1 MRGIGIWTI
10 GVALTI
16 SVISAYYSVLGLV
29 AIFAASIIPIAIM
42 GTALEVGKITTAV
55 WLHLHWERANV
66 LMKTYLTF
74 ALVLLMFITSMGI
87 FGFLS
92 KAHVEQNSNLDIQL
106 STLTEV
112 DNSILRLDVEI
123 ANMESRVTTMSSGD
137 ISFSRVDNLISRETL
152 ELNRLRD
159 TISSEKSEVRL
170 RIQKEID
177 QLNKKLL
184 SDIESADKQII
195 AINIQMK
202 NCWNC
207 EAEEKQLD
215 DLTLRKS
222 IREEET
228 SSMKEKLSKSLAS
241 ELSTIDT
248 TYSAEMLAVKD
259 RLRDL
264 KSQSTDR
271 TSLIDDQILTLETKI
286 VQKRSQL
293 LEKNIERRLIDTKY
307 KMLEAEVGPIK
318 YIAEMVYGNEASSN
332 RELLGSAVRWV
343 IIILVLVFDP
353 LAIVLVIAG
362 LTILN
367 RSDDDDAT
375 PVEIIATVLEE
386 PILHT
391 EQETPEQVVSDKK
404 EDIINTRLTPE
415 QKELNTQHKNDE
427 ER

>member
-123 ANMESRVTTMSSGD
+123 TNMESRMDTMSSGD

-362 LTILN
+362 LTIVN
-367 RSDDDDAT
+367 RSEDDDT
-375 PVEIIATVLEE
+375 PVEIAEKITAET
-386 PILHT
+386 ILHT
-391 EQETPEQVVSDKK
+391 ENDAPEQDSSEKK
-404 EDIINTRLTPE
+404 ENITNTRLTPE
-415 QKELNTQHKNDE
+415 QETLNIQHKKNE

>member
-1 MRGIGIWTI
+1 MRVLGVWTI

-112 DNSILRLDVEI
+112 DSSILRLDIEI
-123 ANMESRVTTMSSGD
+123 ANMESRVDTMSSGD

-202 NCWNC
+202 NCWSC
-207 EAEEKQLD
+207 ETEKKQLD

-222 IREEET
+222 TREEET
-228 SSMKEKLSKSLAS
+228 SSMKEKLSKSLTS

-248 TYSAEMLAVKD
+248 TYSAEMLAVKG

-293 LEKNIERRLIDTKY
+293 LEKNIERKLIDTKY

-318 YIAEMVYGNEASSN
+318 YIAEMVYGNDASSN

-362 LTILN
+362 LTIVN
-367 RSDDDDAT
+367 RSEDDDDA
-375 PVEIIATVLEE
+375 PVESIAET
-386 PILHT
+386 ILHT
-391 EQETPEQVVSDKK
+391 ENDAPEQDSSEKK
-404 EDIINTRLTPE
+404 ENITNTRLTPE
-415 QKELNTQHKNDE
+415 QETLNIQHKKNE

>member
-1 MRGIGIWTI
+1 MRVLGVWTI

-207 EAEEKQLD
+207 ETEEKQLD

-222 IREEET
+222 TREEET
-228 SSMKEKLSKSLAS
+228 SSMKEKLSKSLTS

-248 TYSAEMLAVKD
+248 TYSAEMLAVKG

-293 LEKNIERRLIDTKY
+293 LEKNIERKLIDTKY

-318 YIAEMVYGNEASSN
+318 YIAEMVYGNDASSD

-362 LTILN
+362 LTIVN
-367 RSDDDDAT
+367 RSEDDDDT
-375 PVEIIATVLEE
+375 PVESIAET
-386 PILHT
+386 ILHT
-391 EQETPEQVVSDKK
+391 ENDAPEQDSSEKK
-404 EDIINTRLTPE
+404 ENITNTRLTPE
-415 QKELNTQHKNDE
+415 QETLNIQHKKNE

>member
-1 MRGIGIWTI
+1 MRVLGVWTI

-42 GTALEVGKITTAV
+42 GTALEIGKITTAV

-112 DNSILRLDVEI
+112 DSSILRLDIEI
-123 ANMESRVTTMSSGD
+123 ANMESRVDTMSSGD

-202 NCWNC
+202 NCWSC
-207 EAEEKQLD
+207 ETEKKQLD

-222 IREEET
+222 TREEET

-248 TYSAEMLAVKD
+248 TYSAEMLAVKA

-271 TSLIDDQILTLETKI
+271 TSLIDDQILTLDTKI

-293 LEKNIERRLIDTKY
+293 LEKNIERKLIDTKY

-318 YIAEMVYGNEASSN
+318 YIAEMVYGNDASSD

-362 LTILN
+362 LTIVN
-367 RSDDDDAT
+367 RSEDDDDT
-375 PVEIIATVLEE
+375 PVESIAET
-386 PILHT
+386 ILHT
-391 EQETPEQVVSDKK
+391 ENDAPEQDSSEKK
-404 EDIINTRLTPE
+404 ENITNTRLTPE
-415 QKELNTQHKNDE
+415 QETLNIQHKKNE

>member
-1 MRGIGIWTI
+1 
-10 GVALTI
+10 
-16 SVISAYYSVLGLV
+16 
-29 AIFAASIIPIAIM
+29 
-42 GTALEVGKITTAV
+42 
-55 WLHLHWERANV
+55 
-66 LMKTYLTF
+66 
-74 ALVLLMFITSMGI
+74 
-87 FGFLS
+87 
-92 KAHVEQNSNLDIQL
+92 
-106 STLTEV
+106 
-112 DNSILRLDVEI
+112 
-123 ANMESRVTTMSSGD
+123 MESRVTTMSSGD

-207 EAEEKQLD
+207 ETEEKQLD

-222 IREEET
+222 TREEET
-228 SSMKEKLSKSLAS
+228 SSMKEKLSKSLTS

-248 TYSAEMLAVKD
+248 TYSAEMLAVKG

-293 LEKNIERRLIDTKY
+293 LEKNIERKLIDTKY

-318 YIAEMVYGNEASSN
+318 YIAEMVYGNDASSD

-362 LTILN
+362 LTIVN
-367 RSDDDDAT
+367 RSEDDDDT
-375 PVEIIATVLEE
+375 PVESIAET
-386 PILHT
+386 ILHT
-391 EQETPEQVVSDKK
+391 ENDAPEQDSSEKK
-404 EDIINTRLTPE
+404 ENITNTRLTPE
-415 QKELNTQHKNDE
+415 QETLNIQHKKNE

>member
-1 MRGIGIWTI
+1 MRVLGVWTI

-207 EAEEKQLD
+207 ETEEKQLD

-222 IREEET
+222 TREEET
-228 SSMKEKLSKSLAS
+228 SSMKEKLSKSLTS

-248 TYSAEMLAVKD
+248 TYSAEMLAVKG

-293 LEKNIERRLIDTKY
+293 LEKNIERKLIDTKY

-318 YIAEMVYGNEASSN
+318 YIAEMVYGNDASSN

-362 LTILN
+362 LTIVN
-367 RSDDDDAT
+367 RSEDDDDA
-375 PVEIIATVLEE
+375 PVESIAET
-386 PILHT
+386 ILHT
-391 EQETPEQVVSDKK
+391 ENDAPEQDSSEKK
-404 EDIINTRLTPE
+404 ENITNTRLTPE
-415 QKELNTQHKNDE
+415 QETLNIQHKKNE

>member
-1 MRGIGIWTI
+1 MRVLGVWTI

-42 GTALEVGKITTAV
+42 GTALEIGKITTAV

-112 DNSILRLDVEI
+112 DSSILRLDIEI
-123 ANMESRVTTMSSGD
+123 ANMESRVDTMSSGD

-202 NCWNC
+202 NCWSC
-207 EAEEKQLD
+207 ETEKKQLD

-222 IREEET
+222 TREEET

-248 TYSAEMLAVKD
+248 TYSAEMLAVKA

-293 LEKNIERRLIDTKY
+293 LEKNIERKLIDTKY

-318 YIAEMVYGNEASSN
+318 YIAEMVYGNDASSD

-362 LTILN
+362 LTIVN
-367 RSDDDDAT
+367 RSEDDDDT
-375 PVEIIATVLEE
+375 PVESIAET
-386 PILHT
+386 ILHT
-391 EQETPEQVVSDKK
+391 ENDAPEQDSSEKK
-404 EDIINTRLTPE
+404 ENITNTRLTPE
-415 QKELNTQHKNDE
+415 QETLNIQHKKNE

>member
-1 MRGIGIWTI
+1 MRVLGVWTI

-112 DNSILRLDVEI
+112 DNSILRLDIEI
-123 ANMESRVTTMSSGD
+123 TNMESRVDTMSSGD

-207 EAEEKQLD
+207 ETEEKQLD
-215 DLTLRKS
+215 ALTLRKS
-222 IREEET
+222 TREEET
-228 SSMKEKLSKSLAS
+228 SSMKEKLSKSLTS

-248 TYSAEMLAVKD
+248 TYSAEMLAVKG

-293 LEKNIERRLIDTKY
+293 LEKNIERKLIDTKY

-318 YIAEMVYGNEASSN
+318 YIAEMVYGNDASSD

-362 LTILN
+362 LTIVN
-367 RSDDDDAT
+367 RSEDDDDA
-375 PVEIIATVLEE
+375 PVESIAET
-386 PILHT
+386 ILHT
-391 EQETPEQVVSDKK
+391 ENDAPEQDSSEKK
-404 EDIINTRLTPE
+404 ENITNTRLTPE
-415 QKELNTQHKNDE
+415 QETLNIQHKKNE

>member
-1 MRGIGIWTI
+1 MRVLGVWTI

-42 GTALEVGKITTAV
+42 GTALEIGKITTAV

-112 DNSILRLDVEI
+112 DSSILRLDIEI
-123 ANMESRVTTMSSGD
+123 ANMESRVDTMSSGD

-202 NCWNC
+202 NCWSC
-207 EAEEKQLD
+207 ETEKKQLD

-222 IREEET
+222 TREEET
-228 SSMKEKLSKSLAS
+228 SSMKEKLSKSLTS

-248 TYSAEMLAVKD
+248 TYSAEMLAVKG

-293 LEKNIERRLIDTKY
+293 LEKNIERKLIDTKY

-318 YIAEMVYGNEASSN
+318 YIAEMVYGNDASSD

-362 LTILN
+362 LTIVN
-367 RSDDDDAT
+367 RSEDDDDT
-375 PVEIIATVLEE
+375 PVESIAET
-386 PILHT
+386 ILHT
-391 EQETPEQVVSDKK
+391 ENDAPEQDSSEKK
-404 EDIINTRLTPE
+404 ENITNTRLTPE
-415 QKELNTQHKNDE
+415 QETLNIQHKKNE